1 MELTDFSKG
10 SLWAIHPK
18 SLNKMLE
25 TLPDLKNLTREAVKF
40 TPEPKERDDFLLRDG
55 VAIIPVTGVL
65 SKRMTFWSWL
75 FGGSSYIALAEIY
88 SSALN
93 DPDVEGILLDMD
105 TPGGTVNG
113 VEAFGNLVYAS
124 REVKPVAAFGNGMI
138 TSAGYWIASATK
150 KIIVE
155 QTTDVGSIGI
165 LMVHQDW
172 SKFDDKMG
180 IKRTVLS
187 SGKYKAL
194 GNDSQPLSDL
204 ARETF
209 QQELDYIY
217 TQFVDTV
224 ARNRGAEPKTVLEDM
239 ADGRVFIGQQAVDA
253 GLADMTGSLETAIE
267 AAHSLIESSRKYFFI
282 PSGGESLENETIE
295 QEVVMVDF
303 MTQVD
308 EYVSIHKCT
317 KLVAMQAV
325 MAKDPEAHEDYI
337 KSAQPGPVIQSGGT
351 NPTKTFSTKEISSE
365 KNFLDLVESYRQLR
379 GFKPSKTEAMLA
391 VLATPAGQRAHKA
404 YLAAVN
410 G

>member
-1 MELTDFSKG
+1 MEITDFSKG

-18 SLNKMLE
+18 SLNKMLD
-25 TLPDLKNLTREAVKF
+25 TLPNLKDLGKEAINF

-155 QTTDVGSIGI
+155 QTTDVGSIGV

-194 GNDSQPLSDL
+194 GNDSEPLSDL

-217 TQFVDTV
+217 TQFVDVV
-224 ARNRGAEPKTVLEDM
+224 ARNRGVDSQAVIDNM

-253 GLADMTGSLETAIE
+253 GLADMTGSLETAIG
-267 AAHSLIESSRKYFFI
+267 AVQSLIESSRKYFFI
-282 PSGGESLENETIE
+282 PSGIDPPEIIKEEIMATKPF
-295 QEVVMVDF
+295 MV
-303 MTQVD
+303 QVD
-308 EYVSIHKCT
+308 EHVALYGCS

-325 MAKDPEAHEDYI
+325 MKKDPKAHEDYI
-337 KSAQPGPVIQSGGT
+337 NSMQPGPAIQGEAI
-351 NPTKTFSTKEISSE
+351 NQRKKFSTKEISNE
-365 KNFLDLVESYRQLR
+365 KPFLDQVAEYRQVR
-379 GFKPSKTEAMLA
+379 GFRPSRTEAMQAILK
-391 VLATPAGQRAHKA
+391 TPAGQKAHREYIA
-404 YLAAVN
+404 SVN
-410 G
+410 S